1 MKIAILGA
9 GRVGSSLARNLSNN
23 NYEVSIVDEDKD
35 KIDVLQEKLDIGCVV
50 GHAAHQDSFKKLGID
65 EDTIVIAVTSNDEVN
80 IIACQIA
87 KKQFSAKKTI
97 CRFKD
102 SEYINNLSIFGD
114 NIIDI
119 PISPEYE
126 VTSHLRELIAHP
138 GANQIEEFA
147 DGKVKLV
154 SVKAK
159 KQGELVGRELK
170 NIKDDMPDIE
180 AYIPMIYRKN
190 KPFIPNGDTVI
201 KENDEV
207 YFVSGS
213 DSVDRIVDEFRHEDA
228 SSRIMIVGGGKIG
241 FSLARELENDYKV
254 KLIDSNEAKCE
265 RLSRSLDKTIV
276 LKGSATD
283 DDLLKSEN
291 IDSIDVFCAL
301 TNDDETNVMSSL
313 LAKKLGARKTMIIL
327 NNPSYLKLVPGLID
341 TYIAPYRLTVS
352 SVLQDLR
359 ESDVAQDVML
369 KMDSGAEAIEG
380 IVHANEHTSHLFG
393 KSIDDI
399 PMPEGASIAAIV
411 RHGDVIMPS
420 KSVKLALNDHLIF
433 FLEDKNLMEEIEKFF
448 KES

>member
-1 MKIAILGA
+1 M
-9 GRVGSSLARNLSNN
+9 
-23 NYEVSIVDEDKD
+23 
-35 KIDVLQEKLDIGCVV
+35 Q
-50 GHAAHQDSFKKLGID
+50 
-65 EDTIVIAVTSNDEVN
+65 
-80 IIACQIA
+80 
-87 KKQFSAKKTI
+87 KQFNAKKTI

-180 AYIPMIYRKN
+180 AYVPMIYRKN

-213 DSVDRIVDEFRHEDA
+213 DSVDTIVDEFRHEDA

-241 FSLARELENDYKV
+241 FSLAKELENDYKV
-254 KLIDSNEAKCE
+254 KLIDSNEEKCE
-265 RLSRSLDKTIV
+265 RLSRDLDKAIV
-276 LKGSATD
+276 LGD
-283 DDLLKSEN
+283 QQLMMIFLK
-291 IDSIDVFCAL
+291 
-301 TNDDETNVMSSL
+301 
-313 LAKKLGARKTMIIL
+313 AKT
-327 NNPSYLKLVPGLID
+327 
-341 TYIAPYRLTVS
+341 
-352 SVLQDLR
+352 
-359 ESDVAQDVML
+359 
-369 KMDSGAEAIEG
+369 
-380 IVHANEHTSHLFG
+380 
-393 KSIDDI
+393 
-399 PMPEGASIAAIV
+399 
-411 RHGDVIMPS
+411 
-420 KSVKLALNDHLIF
+420 
-433 FLEDKNLMEEIEKFF
+433 
-448 KES
+448 